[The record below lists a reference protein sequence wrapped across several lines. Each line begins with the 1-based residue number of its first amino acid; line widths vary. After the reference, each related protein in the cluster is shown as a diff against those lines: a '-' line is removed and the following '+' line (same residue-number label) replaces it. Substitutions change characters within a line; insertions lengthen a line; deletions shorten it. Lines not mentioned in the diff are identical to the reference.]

1 MSCFLSCS
9 DARGDPS
16 PACLSNN
23 ISILNQLLLTPQTH
37 PLHIAKSTFE
47 LPGRFVTPA
56 APETMAGQDPQSNP
70 TNTLETLQS
79 QTFHHRR
86 MRPPDIDVTMGNE
99 NRVPLRADKL
109 GRRESKL
116 GLRSIFGRHKPASDL
131 DPTIENQEPQPK
143 SGGIRLSLAEI
154 SNWPYGFH
162 SARSESLLPRVQDI
176 SRPLSTAIKSP
187 TTRAPTPIDQAKH
200 KKNTST
206 ASKRG
211 SLATWDPPPLFQAY
225 PQAIKHAH
233 LPACTQSAESLVR
246 IHGKKESISVR
257 DGLTQTALSSDQSE
271 DSGEK
276 TEKAKKR
283 HRRNTSASS
292 IKLDW
297 TTKIYVLVTSGY
309 VLQYA
314 GEGSFDR
321 LPEKMLHLGKD
332 SAAFASDLIPGRH
345 WVLQVSSA
353 FDSEAA
359 LSQDSRSLFGRFP
372 FRGPEKRHASNFL
385 MVFENAEEMDSWIAT
400 LRREIEALGGKK
412 NLSETGKPKADDNI
426 LQLRAQPSQRTLVVR
441 DPERFSRVF
450 SGQDMPWDQ
459 EASPD
464 SGPDIHLDAAESDT
478 VREHSFDDL
487 STTNSVVSHDARQ
500 LEGLRDSAN
509 RLSFISSGQRT
520 ILTSDS
526 SPSCSPIRDSFASQL
541 DDVPPLEPSQQEVR
555 LRPNAA
561 AILDRRQSMQTMN
574 NLLDFRHGAP
584 GFVRSQST
592 CLTSAQDHTVSQ
604 ETLPKATPNFSLPH
618 SANKRQS
625 LVSPTT
631 ETIRVVSPANT
642 RIPPARGV
650 RRPPPPS
657 LGFSRPLSIVAD
669 QPSPSAGSQSPTKD
683 PFKQLQ
689 DDAISIPSE
698 APDTPSMFSGWTQ
711 HGIDNASTPDIEEPP
726 RASNRI
732 AKKAP
737 VQVTVHTSPRKFT
750 SMISL
755 RPSEPVVETRFDI
768 QNFALPQI
776 PGVASPIMPEGPD
789 GMVRSKSSM
798 GIYPHRSRSPPPS
811 ASHAMYKRSSM
822 FADSSNT
829 RTHHHHAVSVDNFV
843 TRIEKEN
850 FGVEHQSQRARSP
863 APRTSMSN
871 NHLRVDS
878 GSKDLLNRRSMPHLA
893 GPPLAPPPTCA
904 LPPIPQKLSAP
915 PPHSKSIRA

>member
-1 MSCFLSCS
+1 MS
-9 DARGDPS
+9 
-16 PACLSNN
+16 
-23 ISILNQLLLTPQTH
+23 
-37 PLHIAKSTFE
+37 
-47 LPGRFVTPA
+47 
-56 APETMAGQDPQSNP
+56 
-70 TNTLETLQS
+70 
-79 QTFHHRR
+79 
-86 MRPPDIDVTMGNE
+86 
-99 NRVPLRADKL
+99 
-109 GRRESKL
+109 
-116 GLRSIFGRHKPASDL
+116 
-131 DPTIENQEPQPK
+131 ENQEPQPK

-154 SNWPYGFH
+154 SNWPYGSH
-162 SARSESLLPRVQDI
+162 SARSESLLPRVQEI

-187 TTRAPTPIDQAKH
+187 TIRAPTPIDQAKH

-257 DGLTQTALSSDQSE
+257 DGLTQAALGTDQSDE
-271 DSGEK
+271 SGEK
-276 TEKAKKR
+276 AEKAKKR
-283 HRRNTSASS
+283 PRRNTSASS

-353 FDSEAA
+353 FDSEAVS
-359 LSQDSRSLFGRFP
+359 SQDSRSLFGRFP

-450 SGQDMPWDQ
+450 SGQDLPWDQ
-459 EASPD
+459 EESPG

-526 SPSCSPIRDSFASQL
+526 SPSCSPIRDSFASQI
-541 DDVPPLEPSQQEVR
+541 DDLPLLEPPQQEVR

-574 NLLDFRHGAP
+574 NLLDFRQGAP
-584 GFVRSQST
+584 GFVRPQST
-592 CLTSAQDHTVSQ
+592 CLTSIQDHALAQ
-604 ETLPKATPNFSLPH
+604 ESTPRSTPNFSLPH
-618 SANKRQS
+618 LANKRQS
-625 LVSPTT
+625 LISPTT
-631 ETIRVVSPANT
+631 DSTIRVVSPTNT
-642 RIPPARGV
+642 RIPPARGI

-683 PFKQLQ
+683 PFRHLQ

-698 APDTPSMFSGWTQ
+698 APDTPSIFSGWTQ
-711 HGIDNASTPDIEEPP
+711 QTTDDSSAPGIESPP
-726 RASNRI
+726 REANVIPTKTS
-732 AKKAP
+732 

-755 RPSEPVVETRFDI
+755 RPSEPVVETRFEI
-768 QNFALPQI
+768 QNFALPPI
-776 PGVASPIMPEGPD
+776 PGVTSPIMPEGP
-789 GMVRSKSSM
+789 GGIVRSKSSM
-798 GIYPHRSRSPPPS
+798 GTYTHRSRSPPPS
-811 ASHAMYKRSSM
+811 ATHAMYKRSSM
-822 FADSSNT
+822 FAESPNA
-829 RTHHHHAVSVDNFV
+829 RTHHHAVSVDNFV
-843 TRIEKEN
+843 TRVEKEN
-850 FGVEHQSQRARSP
+850 LTVERHAPRARSP
-863 APRTSMSN
+863 APRASMSN

-904 LPPIPQKLSAP
+904 LPPIPQKLSAS
-915 PPHSKSIRA
+915 PPHSKRITA